1 MPGKVDPTQCVA
13 IVMISIQV
21 TGNDAA
27 VALESQGN
35 FELDAMRPVIINDAL
50 HSIHIPADGSEK
62 LRQFSVERTEL
73 NRDRIKGYLDGSAMQ
88 VTAVSPVIGYQNTVH
103 IAEKAIADSTTR
115 ERPRSH
121 PARSMRCCSTRP

>member
-1 MPGKVDPTQCVA
+1 MPGEVDPTQCVA

-27 VALESQGN
+27 VGFGSQGN
-35 FELDAMRPVIINDAL
+35 FEPDAMRSVIVNNVS
-50 HSIHIPADGSEK
+50 HSIHILADGSEK

-73 NRDRIKGYLDGSAMQ
+73 NRDRIKGSVDGSAMQ
-88 VTAVSPVIGYQNTVH
+88 VTALSPVIGYQNTVH
-103 IAEKAIADSTTR
+103 VAEEAIADGTTR
-115 ERPRSH
+115 GRPRSH